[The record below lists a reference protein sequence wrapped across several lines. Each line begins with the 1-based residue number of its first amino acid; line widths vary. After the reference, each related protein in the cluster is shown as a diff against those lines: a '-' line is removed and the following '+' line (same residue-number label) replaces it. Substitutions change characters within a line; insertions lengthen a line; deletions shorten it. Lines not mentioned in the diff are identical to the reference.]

1 MLKNPRLRLGETPIP
16 QIQKLPNQDKKY
28 FNAVLKMKINTKI
41 NAKQSKYQA
50 KNIT

>member
-1 MLKNPRLRLGETPIP
+1 MLKNPRVGLGETPMP

-28 FNAVLKMKINTKI
+28 FNAILKMKINTKLY
-41 NAKQSKYQA
+41 AKQSKYQA